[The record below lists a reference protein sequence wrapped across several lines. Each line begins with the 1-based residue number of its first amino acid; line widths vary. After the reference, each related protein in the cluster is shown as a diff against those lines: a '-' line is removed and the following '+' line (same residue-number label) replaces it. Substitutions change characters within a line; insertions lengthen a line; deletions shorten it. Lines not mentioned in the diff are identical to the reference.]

1 MKDIK
6 PYNKKNKRHGY
17 WEIYHYDGNLEYK
30 GNYINGKPIG
40 YFEVYHRNKSLL
52 YKRFYI

>member
-6 PYNKKNKRHGY
+6 PYNKKNKRPGY